1 MCGRFGKF
9 VWVLV
14 ILIGFRPGSSRWEE
28 VVNYHLVDLKS
39 LLGFVS
45 DSVPAVSSDDCATSL
60 QVEFSGRDDIYI
72 DPAAIGVEPA
82 CEENP
87 ENHRKLLRFD
97 ALCEDL
103 KKNLDFYCEMM
114 ECEQLRNYIR
124 FNKPFANVGSR
135 FFVLSESN
143 YTHNRSLSV
152 FLIED
157 TPPGNCEGF
166 LKTIQGGE
174 LPRPTNLTKS
184 RTLLSGDL
192 MVVKVMKE
200 DTSDRECLYVAEDRR
215 RNDRY
220 TVSHR
225 VRIEDSEKGEVLGT
239 ELKFK
244 EMWAAKLGL
253 WADTIVAEFSEDA
266 NARKTFLELRVRKVS
281 YQKAHMIATTVTR
294 SDIIGV
300 VLKVRPSFAQSFSP
314 DCVVWYRV
322 DGGGIVSVAF
332 GGWKKIGSF
341 DPTRVAIPGALAVL
355 IVGVVIALILSRRKR
370 RRTVGYETAPTEDPS
385 EAGSDT

>member
-1 MCGRFGKF
+1 
-9 VWVLV
+9 
-14 ILIGFRPGSSRWEE
+14 
-28 VVNYHLVDLKS
+28 VVNFHLIDLKS

-60 QVEFSGRDDIYI
+60 QVQLSGRDDIYI

-82 CEENP
+82 CKENP

-103 KKNLDFYCEMM
+103 KKNLDSYCGMM
-114 ECEQLRNYIR
+114 ECEQLRNYVR
-124 FNKPFANVGSR
+124 FNKPFANINSR

-143 YTHNRSLSV
+143 YTHGRSLSV
-152 FLIED
+152 FYIED

-225 VRIEDSEKGEVLGT
+225 VRIEDSEKGEVFGT
-239 ELKFK
+239 ELKFR

-253 WADTIVAEFSEDA
+253 WEDTIVAEITEDA
-266 NARKTFLELRVRKVS
+266 NARKTFLELRVRRVS

-294 SDIIGV
+294 SDIIVYMFSSFVPRYPERVFRSGV
-300 VLKVRPSFAQSFSP
+300 KSSTVVCSKFQPRWHSLVSSGRWRNPVGCVRRMEEGRKLRSDASGDPRSSRGV
-314 DCVVWYRV
+314 DCRGRHRTY
-322 DGGGIVSVAF
+322 
-332 GGWKKIGSF
+332 
-341 DPTRVAIPGALAVL
+341 L
-355 IVGVVIALILSRRKR
+355 IK
-370 RRTVGYETAPTEDPS
+370 TETKEN
-385 EAGSDT
+385 GRI